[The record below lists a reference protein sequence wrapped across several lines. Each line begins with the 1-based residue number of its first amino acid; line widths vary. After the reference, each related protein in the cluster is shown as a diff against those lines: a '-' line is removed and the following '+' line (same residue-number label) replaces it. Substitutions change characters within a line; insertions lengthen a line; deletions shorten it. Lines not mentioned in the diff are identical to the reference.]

1 MKQGIFTNSR
11 IKLLLAPGSK
21 GYRAKRTG
29 ERKRKSVRGCIVGP
43 DIKSLSVTVTKKG
56 EQEIPGLTDTTVP
69 RRLGPKR
76 ASNIRKLYGIERQEG
91 RDQSITTALIKKNV
105 TRRTFKSKKNPAAP
119 ERQKAPKI
127 QRLITDI
134 RLRRKRINKEEKVR
148 RWRKTLESR
157 TAYNKLIDEHVAK
170 RKAATAQAKLERKD
184 SKQASESK
192 PVETKAQ
199 VAVQKKK

>member
-170 RKAATAQAKLERKD
+170 RKAALAQAKLERKD
-184 SKQASESK
+184 SKHSETK
-192 PVETKAQ
+192 PVETKPTP
-199 VAVQKKK
+199 VVTKGKK